1 MEGFWRDARLSFRSF
16 ARNPGFTAV
25 AVVSLALGIGAN
37 TAIFTLVNAVFLNP
51 LAVQNPSELV
61 ALFTI
66 DANNPGQFSN
76 LNPISYRNY
85 QDYRDQNEV
94 FAGVTGYTF
103 PFFASLAREGEPKRI
118 FVQLASGNYFEVL
131 GVRSAQ
137 GRFFLPEEDGA
148 PGANPVAVLSYRFW
162 ARDFGADPS
171 VVGQTLRI
179 NGLPYTVIGVAP
191 DGFQGVSAI
200 IGPDVWVPAAMYA
213 QVLPAQFRDFF
224 DERRA
229 LFFNGAAR
237 LRPGIGQARAEADLK
252 TIAARLEKEYPRD
265 NAGRTV
271 TLRPLTEATIFP
283 GLRELLLRGG
293 IVLMSV
299 VGLVLLVACSNVANL
314 LLARAAARRK
324 EIAIRLSL
332 GAARRRLVRQLMTE
346 SVFLALMGGALGLLV
361 AYWGRSFILSFPL
374 PFLGPDALDLRLDG
388 RVLGFTLVVSV
399 LTGVLFGLVP
409 SLQASRPD
417 LVGDLKQETVGLR
430 GSRRLP
436 SLRSALVVAQV
447 SLCIVALITAGLFLR
462 SLGSAKDLDPGFE
475 SRRLALV
482 TLSPGQQGY
491 DQARAEQFYD
501 RVLER
506 VLSLPGVR
514 SASLATNLPLF
525 GGFAR
530 SVFLEGQPQEKGKGI
545 LVNTNNVDPGY
556 FQTVGV
562 SLVRGRDFTEMDRAG
577 TREVAIVNETMAQ
590 RFWPSQEA
598 IGRRFQF
605 YGDGDGFYREVVGV
619 VKTSNY
625 ATVGEKPQ
633 SCAFV
638 PLRQNFADAVSLHVR
653 TEGDPA
659 STLGAAQKEIRLL
672 DREMPLTNAQTVG
685 QLVDQSLWAPKLGA
699 GLLSVLGVL
708 ALVLATVGLY
718 GVMSYWVA
726 RSQREIGIRMA
737 IGAGRT
743 EVLSLV
749 VKRAMTLVVVGV
761 GLGLAASLAVSRL
774 ISTLLYGSARDP
786 LTFLGVPLL
795 LATVALVAS
804 WVPAFRASRVDPVV
818 ALRYQ

>member
-1 MEGFWRDARLSFRSF
+1 MENFWRDVRLSFRSF

-25 AVVSLALGIGAN
+25 ALLSLALGIGAN
-37 TAIFTLVNAVFLNP
+37 TAIFTLINAVFLNP
-51 LAVQNPSELV
+51 LAVKDPKELV
-61 ALFTI
+61 AIFTI

-76 LNPISYRNY
+76 LNPLSYRNY
-85 QDYRDQNEV
+85 KDYRDDNAV

-103 PFFASLAREGEPKRI
+103 PFVASLMREGEATRI
-118 FVQLASGNYFEVL
+118 FAQLASGNYFEVL
-131 GVRSAQ
+131 GVHPAQ

-148 PGANPVAVLSYRFW
+148 PGAHPVAVLSHRFW
-162 ARDFGADPS
+162 SRNFGGDPS

-179 NGLPYTVIGVAP
+179 NGLVYTVVGIAP

-200 IGPDVWVPAAMYA
+200 FGPDVWIPATMYA
-213 QVLPAQFRDFF
+213 QLLPAQFRDFF

-229 LFFNGAAR
+229 LFFNVAAR
-237 LRPGIGQARAEADLK
+237 LKPGIGSARAEAELK
-252 TIAARLEKEYPRD
+252 TIASRLEKEYPRD

-293 IVLMSV
+293 IVLMSI

-314 LLARAAARRK
+314 LLARGAARRK
-324 EIAIRLSL
+324 EVAIRLSL
-332 GAARRRLVRQLMTE
+332 GAGRRRLIRQLMTE
-346 SVFLALMGGALGLLV
+346 SVLLALMGGALGLLV
-361 AYWGRSFILSFPL
+361 AHWGRSFIVSFPL
-374 PFLGPDALDLRLDG
+374 PFVGQDAFDLRLDG
-388 RVLGFTLVVSV
+388 RVLGFTLMVSV

-409 SLQASRPD
+409 SLQAARPD
-417 LVGDLKQETVGLR
+417 VVGDLKQETVGL
-430 GSRRLP
+430 GGTRRLP
-436 SLRSALVVAQV
+436 SLRNALVVAQV
-447 SLCIVALITAGLFLR
+447 SLSVVALVAAGLFLR

-475 SRRLALV
+475 AKRLALL
-482 TLSPGQQGY
+482 TLSPGEKGY
-491 DQARAEQFYD
+491 DQARTEQFYD

-506 VLSLPGVR
+506 ARSLPGVR

-556 FQTVGV
+556 FQTLGV
-562 SLVRGRDFTEMDRAG
+562 ALLRGRDFTEADRAE
-577 TREVAIVNETMAQ
+577 TRPVAIVNETMAE
-590 RFWPSQEA
+590 RFWPNQEA
-598 IGRRFQF
+598 VGRRFQF
-605 YGDGDGFYREVVGV
+605 YGDAEGFYREVVGV

-625 ATVGEKPQ
+625 ATIGEQPQ

-653 TEGDPA
+653 SEGDPA
-659 STLGAAQKEIRLL
+659 PVLGAVQNEIRLL
-672 DREMPLTNAQTVG
+672 DREMPLTNVQTVG

-699 GLLSVLGVL
+699 GLLAVLGLL
-708 ALVLATVGLY
+708 ALVLASVGLY

-737 IGAGRT
+737 IGAGRS

-749 VKRAMTLVVVGV
+749 FKRAMTLVVVGV

-786 LTFLGVPLL
+786 VTFVGVPLL
-795 LATVALVAS
+795 LATVALVAAAI
-804 WVPAFRASRVDPVV
+804 PAFRASRVDPVV